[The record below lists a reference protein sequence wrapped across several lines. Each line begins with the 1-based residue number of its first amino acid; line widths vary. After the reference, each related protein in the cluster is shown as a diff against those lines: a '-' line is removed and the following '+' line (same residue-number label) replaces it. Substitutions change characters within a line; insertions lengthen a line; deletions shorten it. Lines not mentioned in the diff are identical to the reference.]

1 VRTEP
6 IIETT
11 GAPQAVGGWRPHLTG
26 SRSAREGTTVGP
38 VYLTGERLTIRALV
52 KDDAAAAIAW
62 WPGALPTN
70 APVAETW
77 LKEHHKAAWWPADP
91 LYLAIAEAADGRPVG
106 GVEIEHPQD
115 RIALLRLWI
124 APSFAPDET
133 DRLQAEALTLLVRWL
148 RDEVEAWVVTVPI
161 PADCPA
167 TLAAAEALGM
177 VRSTRLREFVARP
190 GRRVD
195 LLEHQAL
202 NPPRVAALATDPEEP
217 GA

>member
-1 VRTEP
+1 
-6 IIETT
+6 
-11 GAPQAVGGWRPHLTG
+11 
-26 SRSAREGTTVGP
+26 VGP
-38 VYLTGERLTIRALV
+38 AYLTGERLTVRALV
-52 KDDAAAAIAW
+52 KDDAAAAVAW
-62 WPGALPTN
+62 WPGPLPTN
-70 APVAETW
+70 APAAESW
-77 LKEHHKAAWWPADP
+77 LKEHHKAAWWPSDP
-91 LYLAIAEAADGRPVG
+91 LYLAIAEASDGRPVG

-124 APSFAPDET
+124 APSFALDEA

-177 VRSTRLREFVARP
+177 VRGTRLRQFVARP
-190 GRRVD
+190 GHRVD
-195 LLEHQAL
+195 LCEYQAL
-202 NPPRVAALATDPEEP
+202 NPPRPGWLATEPEDD